1 MRLGSQNRARMS
13 NSKIETTVGALVL
26 LLAIGFLV
34 YLLNSTNLINN
45 NDGLNLKASFRS
57 ADGITTGT
65 DVRMAGVKI
74 GSVTGMR
81 LDPESFRA
89 EVLFSLRNDLKIPD
103 DSGVAVSQDGL
114 LGGSFVEVI
123 SGGSEFELQDGA
135 EFLDTQGS
143 VSLVSLLLKFVS
155 SSD

>member
-1 MRLGSQNRARMS
+1 MS
-13 NSKIETTVGALVL
+13 NSKIETAVGGMVL
-26 LLAIGFLV
+26 LTAIIFIFYV
-34 YLLNSTNLINN
+34 ANVTNSVGGNN
-45 NDGLNLKASFRS
+45 GLTLKASFRS
-57 ADGITTGT
+57 ANGITAGT

-74 GSVTGMR
+74 GTVTDMW

-89 EVLFSLRNDLKIPD
+89 QIIFSLREDLKIPD

-114 LGGSFVEVI
+114 LGGTFVEVI
-123 SGGSEFELQDGA
+123 PGGSEFELEDGA

-155 SSD
+155 SGK

>member
-1 MRLGSQNRARMS
+1 MS
-13 NSKIETTVGALVL
+13 NSKIETAVGGIVL
-26 LLAIGFLV
+26 LAAIGFILYV
-34 YLLNSTNLINN
+34 ANATNSVGGNS
-45 NDGLNLKASFRS
+45 GLTLKASFRS
-57 ADGITTGT
+57 ADGITAGT

-74 GSVTGMR
+74 GTVTDMR

-89 EVLFSLRNDLKIPD
+89 EVIFSLRENLEIPD

-114 LGGSFVEVI
+114 LGGSFVEI
-123 SGGSEFELQDGA
+123 IPGGSEFKLKDGE

-155 SSD
+155 SGK

>member
-1 MRLGSQNRARMS
+1 MS
-13 NSKIETTVGALVL
+13 NSKIETTVGGLVVV
-26 LLAIGFLV
+26 LAIGFFIYV
-34 YLLNSTNLINN
+34 LNSTNVMNRD
-45 NDGLNLKASFRS
+45 DGLNLKASFRS
-57 ADGITTGT
+57 ADGITSGT

-74 GSVTGMR
+74 GTVTGMR

-89 EVLFSLRNDLKIPD
+89 EVLFSLRGDLKIPD

-123 SGGSEFELQDGA
+123 PGGSEFELQEGA
-135 EFLDTQGS
+135 EFMDTQGS

-155 SSD
+155 SGD

>member
-1 MRLGSQNRARMS
+1 MS
-13 NSKIETTVGALVL
+13 NSKIETAVGGIVL
-26 LLAIGFLV
+26 LIAIVFIFYV
-34 YLLNSTNLINN
+34 ANATNSVGGNN
-45 NDGLNLKASFRS
+45 GLTLKASFRS
-57 ADGITTGT
+57 ADGITAGT

-74 GSVTGMR
+74 GTVTDMW

-89 EVLFSLRNDLKIPD
+89 QIIFSLREDLKIPD

-114 LGGSFVEVI
+114 LGGTFVEVI
-123 SGGSEFELQDGA
+123 PGGSEFELQDGA

-155 SSD
+155 SGK

>member
-1 MRLGSQNRARMS
+1 MS
-13 NSKIETTVGALVL
+13 NSKIETAVGGIVL
-26 LLAIGFLV
+26 LTVIVFIFYVANAT
-34 YLLNSTNLINN
+34 NSVGGNN
-45 NDGLNLKASFRS
+45 GLTLTASFRS
-57 ADGITTGT
+57 ADGITAGT

-74 GSVTGMR
+74 GTVTDMW

-89 EVLFSLRNDLKIPD
+89 QIIFSLREDLKIPD

-114 LGGSFVEVI
+114 LGGTFVEI
-123 SGGSEFELQDGA
+123 IPGGSEFELQDGA

-155 SSD
+155 SGK